1 MTGELGVSAF
11 GRDDETV
18 VWAADVVA
26 LVATCELDGEVVLA
40 LECDAD
46 AEAEDEL

>member
-11 GRDDETV
+11 GREDETV
-18 VWAADVVA
+18 AWAADGVE
-26 LVATCELDGEVVLA
+26 LVTTCEMDGVAVLA
-40 LECDAD
+40 LWCEAD